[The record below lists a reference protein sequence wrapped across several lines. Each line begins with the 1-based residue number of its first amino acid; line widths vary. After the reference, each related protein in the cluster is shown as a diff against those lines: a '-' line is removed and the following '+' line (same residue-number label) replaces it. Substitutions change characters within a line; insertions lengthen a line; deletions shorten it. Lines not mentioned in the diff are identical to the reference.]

1 MRSEKVKYRVQLVAA
16 LAIALMFTGS
26 LPSVAASDKTG
37 SVWLPYWY
45 MSTARPAVV
54 KNSDLFKTASPFW
67 YNATGCTKI
76 VGYNGAGDRATI
88 KALHDASM
96 RVVPTVT
103 ATGITPQIAIQC
115 LGNVDARAVHVAE
128 VLRVMRSRDY
138 DGIEID
144 YEHLA
149 NISDATKIPK
159 VKSAINAFVRDL
171 CTKVKAANKSCVI
184 TVLARTSDS
193 PGPKQGNL
201 RPEVFDYSVVAGAAS
216 RMRVMAYDQHTRLSG
231 PGPIAGLPWVQRIVS
246 YIKAETSESKV
257 ELGVPTYGRDWSSA
271 GVRTLVK
278 DQARALAR
286 KYSVTP
292 KYDAVQHEYTFTYKA
307 AGITHTVW
315 FSGARAVA
323 DRKQLASVAG
333 LAGAAYWAAGQEEP
347 GTWKA
352 VRAR

>member
-1 MRSEKVKYRVQLVAA
+1 VRSEKVKYRIQLVAA
-16 LAIALMFTGS
+16 LAIALILTGS
-26 LPSVAASDKTG
+26 VPSVAASDKTG

-45 MSTARPAVV
+45 MSTARPVVV

-67 YNATGCTKI
+67 YNAKGCTTI
-76 VGYNGAGDRATI
+76 AGYTGAGDRATI

-103 ATGITPQIAIQC
+103 ATGITPKVAISC
-115 LGNVDARAVHVAE
+115 LGTATSRAAHVAA
-128 VLRVMRSRDY
+128 LMKVMRSRDY

-149 NISDATKIPK
+149 KISDTTQIPK
-159 VKSAINAFVRDL
+159 VKSAVNAFVRDL

-193 PGPKQGNL
+193 PGPMQGNL

-246 YIKAETSESKV
+246 YIKTQTSESKV

-278 DQARALAR
+278 DQAMALAR
-286 KYSVTP
+286 KHSVTP
-292 KYDAVQHEYTFTYKA
+292 TFDPVQHEYTFTYKA
-307 AGITHTVW
+307 SGIKHTVW

-333 LAGAAYWAAGQEEP
+333 LAGAAYWAAGQEQP